1 MRRLSEMFDD
11 TWVLSQVEEDLQVEE
26 HLESLDPSAE
36 KRILALALQKIN
48 EEPTESTDDDK
59 KKKIRVF
66 GRGRLLLVALVAVF
80 IGTITVS
87 AHEGGMEAILAPVV
101 EMIESISV
109 RAGLKERVNI
119 SSDEEAEKL
128 VVENIRENI
137 ESEVDEEK
145 KEDEQI
151 SDEHSGVKV
160 SVDQVIS
167 DGEDAYVYLAV
178 DIEDSIIPEQWP
190 AEDRLYFRQN
200 YIRVDNGE
208 PQKHNF
214 ELFQEADGTIYG
226 IIHIP
231 MENLASGNVAV
242 SLSLNNLDFIIGGG
256 EDREII
262 RLVEGEWNL
271 SWDLKCEKIA
281 KTYDINAIIEMRDG
295 TVILNEAAVSPL
307 SVSVKGMTEKNEPGN
322 PNAQYGCFI
331 YGMILKDGTIVA
343 CDGSFA
349 QEQEGSERI
358 LLKYYFDKMMDM
370 DDVVGVVVNDDHI
383 YFKQDLNQEI
393 H

>member
-87 AHEGGMEAILAPVV
+87 AHEGGMEAVLAPVV

-109 RAGLKERVNI
+109 RAGLKERVNV
-119 SSDEEAEKL
+119 SSDEEAENL
-128 VVENIRENI
+128 VVENIGANEAN
-137 ESEVDEEK
+137 EKSEEK
-145 KEDEQI
+145 KEDEHI

-208 PQKHNF
+208 PQRHNF
-214 ELFQEADGTIYG
+214 VLFQETDGTIYG
-226 IIHIP
+226 IIYIP
-231 MENLASGNVAV
+231 MEDIESGNVAV
-242 SLSLNNLDFIIGGG
+242 SLSLNNLDFAIGGG

-262 RLVEGEWNL
+262 RLVEGQWNL
-271 SWDLKCEKIA
+271 SWNFQCEKIA
-281 KTYDINAIIEMRDG
+281 KTYDIHAVVETHDG
-295 TVILNEAAVSPL
+295 TVTLDEAVVSPL
-307 SVSVKGMTEKNEPGN
+307 SVSVSGTVKRDKPIDY
-322 PNAQYGCFI
+322 PFSCAI
-331 YGMILKDGTIVA
+331 YNMILKDGTIVD
-343 CDGSFA
+343 CDGSVS
-349 QEQEGSERI
+349 QELEGGERI
-358 LLKYYFDKMMDM
+358 RTKFYFDKMMDM
-370 DDVVGVVVNDDHI
+370 DDVVGVVVYDDYV
-383 YFKQDLNQEI
+383 YFQ
-393 H
+393 

>member
-11 TWVLSQVEEDLQVEE
+11 TWVLSQVEEGLQVEE
-26 HLESLDPSAE
+26 NLESLDPSAE
-36 KRILALALQKIN
+36 KRILELALNKIN
-48 EEPTESTDDDK
+48 KEPTKPADDDK
-59 KKKIRVF
+59 KKSIRMF
-66 GRGRLLLVALVAVF
+66 GRGKLLLVALIAVF
-80 IGTITVS
+80 IGTVTVS

-109 RAGLKERVNI
+109 RAGLKERVNV

-137 ESEVDEEK
+137 ESEVNEEK
-145 KEDEQI
+145 KEAEQI

-214 ELFQEADGTIYG
+214 VLFQESDGTIYG
-226 IIHIP
+226 IIYIP
-231 MENLASGNVAV
+231 MEDIESGNVAV
-242 SLSLNNLDFIIGGG
+242 SLSLNNLDFAIGGG

-262 RLVEGEWNL
+262 RLVEGQWNL
-271 SWDLKCEKIA
+271 SWNFQCEKIA
-281 KTYDINAIIEMRDG
+281 KTYDIHAVVETYDG
-295 TVILNEAAVSPL
+295 TITLDEAVVSPL
-307 SVSVKGMTEKNEPGN
+307 SVSVLGAIKKDHPIDYPFSCTIEN
-322 PNAQYGCFI
+322 I
-331 YGMILKDGTIVA
+331 ILKDGTIVD
-343 CDGSFA
+343 CDYSIS
-349 QEQEGSERI
+349 QELEGGERI
-358 LLKYYFDKMMDM
+358 RIKFYFDKMMDM
-370 DDVVGVVVNDDHI
+370 DEIVGVVVYDDDSI
-383 YFKQDLNQEI
+383 YFQ
-393 H
+393 